1 MTFFQFEDPWLLL
14 FMLMLPYMALKGKK
28 KQQATINYSS
38 IGTLQSIRTAQV
50 DFFSALPLLLRIL
63 SVMLLILA
71 LARPQEGH
79 KSQEILSVGVDI
91 MLALDTSGSMQ
102 ALDFIKNEKRD
113 TRLAMVKDV
122 VSKFIE
128 NRPNDRI
135 GMVVFGSEA
144 YTQCP
149 LTLDQGI
156 LQSFLSKLDIG
167 MAGDST
173 AIGSAVGI
181 AVKRLKD
188 LESDSKVIILLTDG
202 RNNAGSLPP
211 VQAAQT
217 AKAFGI
223 KIHTIGVGTHGKA
236 PFLVNSIF
244 GQRYVYQEVD
254 IDENTLKEISNLT
267 GGQYFRA
274 TDLESLKSIYKQIDQ
289 MEKSEVKVLDHSE
302 YTELFHYFLIPG
314 ILLLLTEIILSNSIL
329 RRIP

>member
-1 MTFFQFEDPWLLL
+1 MFFKFQDPWFLLL
-14 FMLMLPYMALKGKK
+14 FLIIPYLLWQKK
-28 KQQATINYSS
+28 EQLAISYSS
-38 IGTLQSIRTAQV
+38 LRVLQNIRSMQV
-50 DFFSALPLLLRIL
+50 SFLSNIPLILRLFTISL
-63 SVMLLILA
+63 FILA
-71 LARPQEGH
+71 LARPQEGQ
-79 KSQEILSVGVDI
+79 KKTEILSMGVDI

-128 NRPNDRI
+128 NRPNDRM

-149 LTLDQGI
+149 LTLDQNI

-173 AIGSAVGI
+173 AIGSAIGI

-188 LESDSKVIILLTDG
+188 LKSQSKLIILLTDG
-202 RNNAGSLPP
+202 RNNAGNLAPL
-211 VQAAQT
+211 QAAQT

-223 KIHTIGVGTHGKA
+223 KIHTVGIGTSGKA
-236 PFLVNSIF
+236 PFLVNSVF

-254 IDENTLKEISNLT
+254 IDEETLKEISKIT

-274 TDLESLKSIYKQIDQ
+274 TNLESLKSIYKQIDQ
-289 MEKSEVKVLDHSE
+289 MEKSEVKVIDHSE
-302 YTELFHYFLIPG
+302 YTELFHFFIIPAVF
-314 ILLLLTEIILSNSIL
+314 LLLLENILSNSLL

>member
-14 FMLMLPYMALKGKK
+14 FMLMLPYMAFKGKK
-28 KQQATINYSS
+28 KQQATINYST

-50 DFFSALPLLLRIL
+50 DFFSTLPLILRIL

-79 KSQEILSVGVDI
+79 KSQELLSVGVDT

-314 ILLLLTEIILSNSIL
+314 ILLLLSEIILSNSIL

>member
-1 MTFFQFEDPWLLL
+1 MSFFRFEDPWLLL
-14 FMLMLPYMALKGKK
+14 FFLMVPYLAIRGKGKL
-28 KQQATINYSS
+28 QATISYSS
-38 IGTLQSIRTAQV
+38 IDTLQAIRSARVEILSI
-50 DFFSALPLLLRIL
+50 LPLVLRMIAISLL
-63 SVMLLILA
+63 VLA

-79 KSQEILSVGVDI
+79 KSTEILSVGVDI

-102 ALDFIKNEKRD
+102 ALDFIKDEKRD

-122 VSKFIE
+122 VSQFIE
-128 NRPNDRI
+128 NRPNDRM

-173 AIGSAVGI
+173 AIGSAIGI

-188 LESDSKVIILLTDG
+188 LESKSKVIILLTDG
-202 RNNAGSLPP
+202 RNNAGNLPP
-211 VQAAQT
+211 LQAAQT

-223 KIHTIGVGTHGKA
+223 KIHTIAVGTHGKA

-244 GQRYVYQEVD
+244 GQRYVYQQVD
-254 IDENTLKEISNLT
+254 IDEDTLKKISDLT

-274 TDLESLKSIYKQIDQ
+274 TNLESLKAIYKQIDE
-289 MEKSEVKVLDHSE
+289 MEKSEVKVIDHSE

-314 ILLLLTEIILSNSIL
+314 ILLLLLEIGLSNTVL

>member
-1 MTFFQFEDPWLLL
+1 MSFFRFEDPWLLL
-14 FMLMLPYMALKGKK
+14 FFLMVPFLTIRGKG
-28 KQQATINYSS
+28 KQQATISYSS
-38 IGTLQSIRTAQV
+38 IDTLQAIRSARVEILSI
-50 DFFSALPLLLRIL
+50 LPLVLRMIAISLLVL
-63 SVMLLILA
+63 S
-71 LARPQEGH
+71 LARPQEGY
-79 KSQEILSVGVDI
+79 KSTEILSVGVDI

-102 ALDFIKNEKRD
+102 ALDFIKDEKRD

-122 VSKFIE
+122 VSQFID
-128 NRPNDRI
+128 NRPNDRM

-156 LQSFLSKLDIG
+156 LKSFLSKLDIG

-173 AIGSAVGI
+173 AIGSAIGI

-188 LESDSKVIILLTDG
+188 LESKSKVIILLTDG
-202 RNNAGSLPP
+202 QNNAGSIPP
-211 VQAAQT
+211 LQATQT

-223 KIHTIGVGTHGKA
+223 KIHTIAVGTHGKA

-244 GQRYVYQEVD
+244 GQRYVYQQVD
-254 IDENTLKEISNLT
+254 IDEDTLKKISDLT

-274 TDLESLKSIYKQIDQ
+274 TDLESLKTIYKQIDE
-289 MEKSEVKVLDHSE
+289 MEKSEVKVIEHSE

-314 ILLLLTEIILSNSIL
+314 LLILLLEILLSNTVL

>member
-1 MTFFQFEDPWLLL
+1 MSFFRFEDPWLLL
-14 FMLMLPYMALKGKK
+14 FFLMVPFLTIRGKG
-28 KQQATINYSS
+28 KQQATISYSS
-38 IGTLQSIRTAQV
+38 IDTLQAIRSARVEILSI
-50 DFFSALPLLLRIL
+50 LPLVLRMIAISLLVL
-63 SVMLLILA
+63 S
-71 LARPQEGH
+71 LARPQEGY
-79 KSQEILSVGVDI
+79 KSTEILSVGVDI

-102 ALDFIKNEKRD
+102 ALDFIKDEKRD

-122 VSKFIE
+122 VSQFID
-128 NRPNDRI
+128 NRPNDRM

-156 LQSFLSKLDIG
+156 LKSFLSKLDIG

-173 AIGSAVGI
+173 AIGSAIGI

-188 LESDSKVIILLTDG
+188 LESKSKVIILLTDG
-202 RNNAGSLPP
+202 QNNAGSLPP
-211 VQAAQT
+211 LQAAQT

-223 KIHTIGVGTHGKA
+223 KIHTIAVGTHGKA

-244 GQRYVYQEVD
+244 GQRYVYQQVD
-254 IDENTLKEISNLT
+254 IDEDTLKKISDLT

-274 TDLESLKSIYKQIDQ
+274 TDLESLKTIYKKIDE
-289 MEKSEVKVLDHSE
+289 MEKSEVKVIDHSE

-314 ILLLLTEIILSNSIL
+314 LLILLLEILLSNTVL

>member
-1 MTFFQFEDPWLLL
+1 MSFFRFEDPWLLL
-14 FMLMLPYMALKGKK
+14 FFLMIPYLTIRGKGKL
-28 KQQATINYSS
+28 QATISYSS
-38 IGTLQSIRTAQV
+38 IDTLQAIRSPRVEILSI
-50 DFFSALPLLLRIL
+50 LPLVLRMIAISLL
-63 SVMLLILA
+63 VLA

-79 KSQEILSVGVDI
+79 KSTEILSVGVDI
-91 MLALDTSGSMQ
+91 MLALDTSGTMQ
-102 ALDFIKNEKRD
+102 ALDFIKDEKRD

-122 VSKFIE
+122 VSQFIE
-128 NRPNDRI
+128 NRPNDRM

-173 AIGSAVGI
+173 AIGSAIGI

-188 LESDSKVIILLTDG
+188 LESKSKVIILLTDG
-202 RNNAGSLPP
+202 RNNAGNLPP
-211 VQAAQT
+211 LQAAQT

-223 KIHTIGVGTHGKA
+223 KIHPIAVGTYGKA

-244 GQRYVYQEVD
+244 GQRYVYQQVD
-254 IDENTLKEISNLT
+254 IDEDTLKKISDLT

-274 TDLESLKSIYKQIDQ
+274 TDLESLKTIYKQIDE
-289 MEKSEVKVLDHSE
+289 MEKSEVKVIEHSE
-302 YTELFHYFLIPG
+302 YTELFHYFLIPA
-314 ILLLLTEIILSNSIL
+314 ILLLLLEVALSNTIL

>member
-14 FMLMLPYMALKGKK
+14 FMLMLPYMALRGKR
-28 KQQATINYSS
+28 KQQATINFSS

-50 DFFSALPLLLRIL
+50 DFLSALPLILRIFA
-63 SVMLLILA
+63 VMLLIFA

-79 KSQEILSVGVDI
+79 RSKEILSAGVDI

-102 ALDFIKNEKRD
+102 ALDFIKDEKRD

-122 VSKFIE
+122 VSQFIE
-128 NRPNDRI
+128 NRPNDRM

-173 AIGSAVGI
+173 AIGSAIGI

-202 RNNAGSLPP
+202 RNNAGNLPP
-211 VQAAQT
+211 LQAAQT

-244 GQRYVYQEVD
+244 GQRYVYQQVD
-254 IDENTLKEISNLT
+254 IDEDTLKEISKLT

-314 ILLLLTEIILSNSIL
+314 ILLLLSEIILSNTFL

>member
-1 MTFFQFEDPWLLL
+1 MKFLRFEDPWFLIL
-14 FMLMLPYMALKGKK
+14 FLIIPYLVWKRKE
-28 KQQATINYSS
+28 QITISYSS
-38 IGTLQSIRTAQV
+38 LEILQNIRAIQIG
-50 DFFSALPLLLRIL
+50 FL
-63 SVMLLILA
+63 STIPLILRLFAISLFIMA
-71 LARPQEGH
+71 LARPQEGY
-79 KSQEILSVGVDI
+79 KRTEILSTGVDI

-122 VSKFIE
+122 VSKFIK
-128 NRPNDRI
+128 NRTNDRM

-149 LTLDQGI
+149 LTLDQNI

-188 LESDSKVIILLTDG
+188 LKSDSKLIILLTDG
-202 RNNAGSLPP
+202 RNNAGNLAPL
-211 VQAAQT
+211 QAAKT

-223 KIHTIGVGTHGKA
+223 KIHTIGVGTRGKA

-254 IDENTLKEISNLT
+254 IDEGTLKEISKIT

-289 MEKSEVKVLDHSE
+289 MEKSEVKVFDHSE
-302 YTELFHYFLIPG
+302 YTELFHYFLIPA
-314 ILLLLTEIILSNSIL
+314 ILLLLLEIILSNSIL

>member
-14 FMLMLPYMALKGKK
+14 FMLMLPYMAFKGKK
-28 KQQATINYSS
+28 KQQATINYST

-50 DFFSALPLLLRIL
+50 DFFSALPLILRIF

-267 GGQYFRA
+267 GGKYFRA

-314 ILLLLTEIILSNSIL
+314 ILLLLSEIILSNTVL

>member
-14 FMLMLPYMALKGKK
+14 FMLMLPYMAFKGKK
-28 KQQATINYSS
+28 KQQPTINYST

-50 DFFSALPLLLRIL
+50 DFFSVLPLILRIL

-314 ILLLLTEIILSNSIL
+314 ILLLLSEIILSNSIL

>member
-14 FMLMLPYMALKGKK
+14 FMLMLPYMALKGEK
-28 KQQATINYSS
+28 KQQATINYSA
-38 IGTLQSIRTAQV
+38 IGTLQSIRTAQA
-50 DFFSALPLLLRIL
+50 DFFSALPLILRIL

-254 IDENTLKEISNLT
+254 IDENTLKEISKLT

>member
-28 KQQATINYSS
+28 KQQATINYST

-50 DFFSALPLLLRIL
+50 DFFSALPLILRIL

-254 IDENTLKEISNLT
+254 IDENTLKEISKLT

-314 ILLLLTEIILSNSIL
+314 ILLLLSEIILSNTVL

>member
-1 MTFFQFEDPWLLL
+1 MNFFRFEDPWFLIFFLIIPYLLWKRKEQL
-14 FMLMLPYMALKGKK
+14 A
-28 KQQATINYSS
+28 ISYSS
-38 IGTLQSIRTAQV
+38 LEILQNIRAIQV
-50 DFFSALPLLLRIL
+50 GFLSTIPLALRIFAISL
-63 SVMLLILA
+63 FIIA
-71 LARPQEGH
+71 LARPQEGY
-79 KSQEILSVGVDI
+79 KRTEILSMGVDI
-91 MLALDTSGSMQ
+91 MMALDTSGSMQ

-128 NRPNDRI
+128 NRTNDRM
-135 GMVVFGSEA
+135 GMVIFGSEA

-149 LTLDQGI
+149 LTLDQNI

-188 LESDSKVIILLTDG
+188 LKSDSKLIILLTDG
-202 RNNAGSLPP
+202 RNNAGNLAPL
-211 VQAAQT
+211 QAAQT

-223 KIHTIGVGTHGKA
+223 KIHTIGVGTRGKA

-254 IDENTLKEISNLT
+254 IDEVTLKEIAKIT

-274 TDLESLKSIYKQIDQ
+274 TDLESLESIYKQIDK
-289 MEKSEVKVLDHSE
+289 MEKSEVKVFDHSE
-302 YTELFHYFLIPG
+302 YTELFHYFLIPA
-314 ILLLLTEIILSNSIL
+314 ILFLLFEIILSNTLL
-329 RRIP
+329 RRLP

>member
-14 FMLMLPYMALKGKK
+14 FMLMLPYMFFKGKR

-50 DFFSALPLLLRIL
+50 DFFSALPLILRIL

>member
-1 MTFFQFEDPWLLL
+1 MSFFRFEDPWLLL
-14 FMLMLPYMALKGKK
+14 FFLMVPFLTIRGKG
-28 KQQATINYSS
+28 KQQATISYSS
-38 IGTLQSIRTAQV
+38 IDTLQAIRSARVEILSI
-50 DFFSALPLLLRIL
+50 LPLVLRMIAISLLVL
-63 SVMLLILA
+63 S
-71 LARPQEGH
+71 LARPQEGY
-79 KSQEILSVGVDI
+79 KSTEILSVGVDI

-102 ALDFIKNEKRD
+102 ALDFIKDEKRD

-122 VSKFIE
+122 VSQFID
-128 NRPNDRI
+128 NRPNDRM

-149 LTLDQGI
+149 ITLDQGI
-156 LQSFLSKLDIG
+156 LKSFLSKLDIG

-173 AIGSAVGI
+173 AIGSAIGI

-188 LESDSKVIILLTDG
+188 LESKSKVIILLTDG
-202 RNNAGSLPP
+202 QNNAGSLPP
-211 VQAAQT
+211 LQAAQT

-223 KIHTIGVGTHGKA
+223 KIHTIAVGTHGKA

-244 GQRYVYQEVD
+244 GQRYVYQQVD
-254 IDENTLKEISNLT
+254 IDEDTLKKISDLT

-274 TDLESLKSIYKQIDQ
+274 TDLESLKTIYKQIDE
-289 MEKSEVKVLDHSE
+289 MEKSEVKVIDHSE

-314 ILLLLTEIILSNSIL
+314 LLILLLEILLSNTVL

>member
-50 DFFSALPLLLRIL
+50 DFFSALPLIHRIF

-302 YTELFHYFLIPG
+302 YTELFHYLLIPG
-314 ILLLLTEIILSNSIL
+314 ILLLLSEIILSNTVL

>member
-14 FMLMLPYMALKGKK
+14 FMLMLPYMAFKGKK
-28 KQQATINYSS
+28 KQQATINYST

-50 DFFSALPLLLRIL
+50 DFFSALPLILRIL

-211 VQAAQT
+211 IQAAKT

-267 GGQYFRA
+267 GGKYFRA

-314 ILLLLTEIILSNSIL
+314 ILLLLSEIILSNTVL

>member
-14 FMLMLPYMALKGKK
+14 FMLMLPYMAFKGNKK
-28 KQQATINYSS
+28 EQATINYST

-50 DFFSALPLLLRIL
+50 DFLSALPLILRIF

-254 IDENTLKEISNLT
+254 IDENTLKKISNLT